1 MLAKLKEIFKEK
13 CKKFHSVTVHSVT
26 QKIAMDGHSGHPG
39 VLCAHAVAIWGVPFD
54 NWIVYFQNN
63 IFYIYYIVH
72 TLTNLSIL
80 WPHPPRYY
88 HVDSVTFK

>member
-39 VLCAHAVAIWGVPFD
+39 VLCAHAVAI
-54 NWIVYFQNN
+54 
-63 IFYIYYIVH
+63 
-72 TLTNLSIL
+72 
-80 WPHPPRYY
+80 
-88 HVDSVTFK
+88 